1 MIFFFFFFTVG
12 KGHSRNND
20 RGYKQSVTAKTDEL
34 SSFMF
39 YHMYEVTY
47 DNHRIIECLRLGRD
61 LTNHLVPTL
70 LPWAGLLLT

>member
-20 RGYKQSVTAKTDEL
+20 RGYKQLVTAKTDEL

-39 YHMYEVTY
+39 YHMYEVT
-47 DNHRIIECLRLGRD
+47 
-61 LTNHLVPTL
+61 
-70 LPWAGLLLT
+70 